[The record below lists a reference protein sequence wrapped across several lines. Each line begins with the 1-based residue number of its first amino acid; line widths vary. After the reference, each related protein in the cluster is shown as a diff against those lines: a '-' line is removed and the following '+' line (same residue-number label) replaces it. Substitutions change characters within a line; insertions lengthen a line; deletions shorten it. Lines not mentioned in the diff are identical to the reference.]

1 MNSSK
6 SSNIGNEVR
15 ALRRE
20 LEECM
25 EERDTALKE
34 VLILK
39 QVSSYY
45 KNKDEKEAKELEN
58 EMFTLR

>member
-6 SSNIGNEVR
+6 SPNIGNEVR

-20 LEECM
+20 LEECR

>member
-6 SSNIGNEVR
+6 SPIIGNEVR

-20 LEECM
+20 LEECR

>member
-6 SSNIGNEVR
+6 SPNISNEVR

-20 LEECM
+20 LEECR

-45 KNKDEKEAKELEN
+45 KIKDEKEAKELEN